1 MEPML
6 GLEPE
11 PLTAEAVRGL
21 LPTFRALRSGDID
34 LTSRCSLSRPVA
46 TPQVNLPTSQTSCAV
61 AERSQLRRIRGRPCN
76 RFASRRGVTEKN
88 FPSGTANYTANVPP
102 TRLSVSWADVRPI
115 GSRSLSLEMM
125 EWKRQYESN
134 SRGVR
139 NRSAVKAWAQHFDR
153 KRRDLQAKLTF
164 YAQYREGRL
173 IHKNLRTKLWTS
185 GNFLSGSSALPIGY
199 FSFNFLQTFRRSL
212 AATPPAPRR
221 TRSGIPTASRSD
233 PAC

>member
-1 MEPML
+1 M
-6 GLEPE
+6 
-11 PLTAEAVRGL
+11 
-21 LPTFRALRSGDID
+21 
-34 LTSRCSLSRPVA
+34 
-46 TPQVNLPTSQTSCAV
+46 
-61 AERSQLRRIRGRPCN
+61 
-76 RFASRRGVTEKN
+76 
-88 FPSGTANYTANVPP
+88 
-102 TRLSVSWADVRPI
+102 SVSWADVRPI

-173 IHKNLRTKLWTS
+173 IHKNPRTKLWTS

-199 FSFNFLQTFRRSL
+199 FLFNFLQTFRRSL
-212 AATPPAPRR
+212 AGTRPAPRR
-221 TRSGIPTASRSD
+221 AFRNSNSFPIRSGLLSRASRRLDSRGRVFRAGGGVGESSVRPLISVVIRHDD
-233 PAC
+233 PTGVVVQP